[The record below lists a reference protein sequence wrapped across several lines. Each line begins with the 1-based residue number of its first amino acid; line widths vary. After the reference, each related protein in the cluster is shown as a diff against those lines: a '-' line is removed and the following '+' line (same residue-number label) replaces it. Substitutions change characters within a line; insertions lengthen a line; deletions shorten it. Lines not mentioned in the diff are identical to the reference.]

1 MLWKDNQIF
10 CDVPL
15 PKVEDRPLI
24 VSHPGAHMNYL
35 ASWNVMVDHGE
46 PFVLVC
52 DDLGPAYP
60 DGQSSHEVCSTWL
73 ANLPV
78 VQLLHNDNP
87 VWSEKVPG

>member
-24 VSHPGAHMNYL
+24 VSHPGAHGNYL

-46 PFVLVC
+46 PFVRQVGSFC
-52 DDLGPAYP
+52 ARQARQARGHSRS
-60 DGQSSHEVCSTWL
+60 GVGEV
-73 ANLPV
+73 P
-78 VQLLHNDNP
+78 
-87 VWSEKVPG
+87 

>member
-35 ASWNVMVDHGE
+35 AYVDRDRR
-46 PFVLVC
+46 LWKRKLC
-52 DDLGPAYP
+52 DTDHHVGRYDCTGCDL
-60 DGQSSHEVCSTWL
+60 
-73 ANLPV
+73 
-78 VQLLHNDNP
+78 
-87 VWSEKVPG
+87 